1 MPWWMTGTV
10 NLYEDEKD
18 VKETLW
24 CSVARD
30 KYDTPNYHLCGLEG
44 KFFEKNTDNSR

>member
-1 MPWWMTGTV
+1 MDRHCV
-10 NLYEDEKD
+10 NCKWSSYN
-18 VKETLW
+18 